1 MIVYFGTSEDTMPVS
16 ITGFPQSSYVWSA
29 RAALATKQ
37 IDHDFVALKPGDHK
51 KPDFLARH
59 PFGKVPVADIDGK
72 QLFETSAIVRWAD
85 ASGSG
90 PSLFPGDALAAAEV
104 EQWISAINAYYYGPI
119 VVDYVLRYALAGEG
133 GPDRAAVEAALPAL
147 RERLSI
153 LNEKITGPWV
163 AGDQLT
169 AADLF
174 AGPLLLGL
182 TFFPEGKEII
192 GSNPN
197 LGRLVG
203 ALAETP
209 TFMAGAPAQSS

>member
-1 MIVYFGTSEDTMPVS
+1 
-16 ITGFPQSSYVWSA
+16 
-29 RAALATKQ
+29 
-37 IDHDFVALKPGDHK
+37 
-51 KPDFLARH
+51 
-59 PFGKVPVADIDGK
+59 
-72 QLFETSAIVRWAD
+72 
-85 ASGSG
+85 
-90 PSLFPGDALAAAEV
+90 AAAQV

-119 VVDYVLRYALAGEG
+119 VPDYILRYALAGEG
-133 GPDRAAVEAALPAL
+133 GPDRAAVDEALPAL

-153 LNEKITGPWV
+153 LNEKIAGPWL
-163 AGDQLT
+163 AGDTLT

-192 GSNPN
+192 GSNPK

-209 TFMAGAPAQSS
+209 TFMSAAPPQ